1 MGTFFTLLY
10 RLIRRYRLLALIML
24 AAFIGISGW
33 YASQLKFSEDITR
46 IFPSNKAVGNMNFVY
61 NNSKILDKVVFMV
74 SLKDTTRLSNPNV
87 LISITDKLTDSISR
101 RFVPNQV
108 ASINTGPDSKLINK
122 LFDEVYNNLPLFLD
136 STDYFSID
144 SLLSDSAIHH
154 TLQRDYQTLVSPASF
169 ATKGMIKKD
178 PLNITFMALK
188 KFRQFQVS
196 NNFEL
201 YKNHIITKDKK
212 YLLFFI
218 TPAHPSETGLNQK
231 LFTEIDNLLQSI
243 VSKPSESEV
252 SVTYFGSAV
261 VAAGNAS
268 QIKKDIILTVSIAA
282 IALILL
288 ISLFF
293 RSWKSFFLIMLP
305 VLFGA
310 LVALAGLVL
319 LNREVSAISLGI
331 GSVLL
336 GISVDFALHIYS
348 HYRQYGNAENILK
361 NLSTPIVLSSL
372 TTASAFMSLLF
383 INSKVLNDLGIFA
396 AISVI
401 SAALFTLLVLPHL
414 FSSKIKKQKSSSFSL
429 INKLASVDLS
439 RKKKVV
445 SGIVLISILFAFLS
459 HKVIFKADM
468 TNFNFMT
475 TKTAEAEKL
484 LNELTGTAGKSV
496 FIVSTGDNLN
506 EALSNSEEASNH
518 LKGLIKK
525 GVLQKSN
532 GTGVLFKSF
541 TEQQKAIEQWNDF
554 WKVRKERVL
563 KSLLENGKE
572 FHFKP
577 EAFSGITSVIEKHY
591 QPVNFNELPVV
602 KSIFEDKLI
611 ETDSLTAVLNVVHAS
626 LDKLPEI
633 EKAFN
638 NNPDIWVINRQ
649 VVTEQLVS
657 ILKDNLNKL
666 VWFSIIIIF
675 IILMIAYGRIELTL
689 ITMTPM
695 MLSWFWVTGIM
706 AVTGVSFNIFNI
718 IIITF
723 IFGLGIDYSIFLM
736 RGMLLFYK
744 TGNIDLTSYRISILL
759 SVITTLLGIGVLIFA
774 KHPALQSI
782 ALMSVIGILS
792 VVLITFSTEPLLFRW
807 LTTYSKG
814 KRKRPV
820 TALDFIFSIYSGIV
834 FIGGGAMF
842 SLLALL
848 LTILPGNEKK
858 KKILFHKLLKSVTKA
873 YIWSNFLTP
882 KKIINEHG
890 EDFSKPAII
899 IANHQSHIDLMIL
912 LLQTP
917 KVAVFTNKDNYNNIV
932 YGRALKYAGFVPA
945 YTGHADASQ
954 QLKKLVAEGYSL
966 AIFPEGHRSDNGKIR
981 RFHKGAFYLAQEL
994 NLDIIPMVIF
1004 GPNELLKKSELFLKR
1019 GKITVKIYPRL
1030 NISGNNW
1037 GNDLREKKYNIQEW
1051 FRGEYTKLKQ
1061 KEETT
1066 AYLSDFIKKNFIYK
1080 GPVLEWYTKIKI
1092 QLEDN
1097 YDFFDKTIPRKALIT
1112 DLGCGYGYLDFML
1125 SMRAEERYVKGF
1137 DYDDEKI
1144 KTAENCAIATGNLS
1158 FKQADIT
1165 KLDFENSDV
1174 YILNDVLHY
1183 LPREQQEK
1191 VITQCM
1197 IKLNNNGLII
1207 IRDGNKELSKR
1218 HTGTKLTE
1226 LFSTKSGF
1234 NKAEHKLE
1242 FISESMVRA
1251 MVDITKFDLEVVDNT
1266 KLTSNIIIIIRKK
1279 QNNHE

>member
-1 MGTFFTLLY
+1 
-10 RLIRRYRLLALIML
+10 
-24 AAFIGISGW
+24 
-33 YASQLKFSEDITR
+33 
-46 IFPSNKAVGNMNFVY
+46 MNFVY
-61 NNSKILDKVVFMV
+61 NNSKFLDKVVFMI
-74 SLKDTTRLSNPNV
+74 SLKDTTAIPNPNALV
-87 LISITDKLTDSISR
+87 RFSDILLDSINKK
-101 RFVPNQV
+101 FIPNQI
-108 ASINTGPDSKLINK
+108 ASINKGPDNKLISD

-136 STDYFSID
+136 STDYLSID
-144 SLLSDSAIHH
+144 SLLSDSAIHN
-154 TLQRDYQTLVSPASF
+154 TLQKDFQALLSPASF

-178 PLNITFMALK
+178 PLNITFVALK

-201 YKNHIITKDKK
+201 YKNHIVTKDKK

-218 TPAHPSETGLNQK
+218 TPKYPSETRLNQK
-231 LFTEIDNLLQSI
+231 LFFEIDNLINSFA
-243 VSKPSESEV
+243 SKPLEPEV

-282 IALILL
+282 IALVLL

-293 RSWKSFFLIMLP
+293 RNWRSFFLIMLP

-319 LNREVSAISLGI
+319 LGREVSAISLGI

-414 FSSKIKKQKSSSFSL
+414 VSSKTNKQKPSSFSF
-429 INKLASVDLS
+429 INRIASVDFS

-445 SGIVLISILFAFLS
+445 LGIVLISILFAFLS

-468 TNFNFMT
+468 TDFNFMT
-475 TKTAEAEKL
+475 TKTAKAEKL
-484 LNELTGTAGKSV
+484 LNKLTGNTGKSV
-496 FIVSTGDNLN
+496 FIVSTGNNLN
-506 EALSNSEEASNH
+506 EALSNNEEANKY
-518 LKGLIKK
+518 LKKLIEND
-525 GVLQKSN
+525 VLQN
-532 GTGVLFKSF
+532 NINTAVLFKSS
-541 TEQQKAIEQWNDF
+541 TKQQKAIVQWNDF
-554 WKVRKERVL
+554 WKLRKDQVL
-563 KSLLENGKE
+563 HSLLKNGKE

-577 EAFSGITSVIEKHY
+577 DAFSGITDVIQKQY
-591 QPVNFNELPVV
+591 QPVSVNDLPIV

-611 ETDSLTAVLNVVHAS
+611 ETDSLSAVLNVVHTS

-633 EKAFN
+633 EKTFKQ
-638 NNPDIWVINRQ
+638 NPEIWVINRQ

-657 ILKDNLNKL
+657 MLKDNLNKL

-695 MLSWFWVTGIM
+695 ILSWFWVTGIM

-736 RGMLLFYK
+736 RGMLLDYK
-744 TGNIDLTSYRISILL
+744 TGDVDLKSYRVSIIL

-782 ALMSVIGILS
+782 ALMSIIGILS
-792 VVLITFSTEPLLFRW
+792 VVLITFSIEPLLFRW

-820 TALDFIFSIYSGIV
+820 TAFDFIFSIYAGIA
-834 FIGGGAMF
+834 FIGGGAIF
-842 SLLALL
+842 SLIALL
-848 LTILPGNEKK
+848 FTILPGNEKK
-858 KKILFHKLLKSVTKA
+858 KKLLFHKLLKHVTKA
-873 YIWSNFLTP
+873 YIWSSFLIS
-882 KKIINEHG
+882 KKTINQHN

-917 KVAVFTNKDNYNNIV
+917 KIAVFTNEENYNNKV
-932 YGRALKYAGFVPA
+932 YGRALKYGGFIPS
-945 YTGHADASQ
+945 YTGYEDALS
-954 QLKKLVAEGYSL
+954 QLKKLIADGYSL
-966 AIFPEGHRSDNGKIR
+966 AIFPEGHRSDDAKIR

-994 NLDIIPMVIF
+994 NLEIIPMVIF
-1004 GPNELLKKSELFLKR
+1004 GLNEVLKKSELLIKR

-1030 NISGNNW
+1030 NISGENW
-1037 GNDLREKKYNIQEW
+1037 GSDLREKKYNIQEW
-1051 FRGEYTKLKQ
+1051 FRGEYAKLKQ
-1061 KEETT
+1061 QEETT
-1066 AYLSDFIKKNFIYK
+1066 AYLSDFIKKNYLYK

-1092 QLEDN
+1092 KLENN
-1097 YDFFDKTIPRKALIT
+1097 YDFFDNAIPRHATIT

-1125 SMRAEERYVKGF
+1125 SMRSENRIIKGY
-1137 DYDDEKI
+1137 DYDEEKI
-1144 KTAENCAIATGNLS
+1144 KIAGNCALTTGNLS
-1158 FKQADIT
+1158 FMQADIT
-1165 KLDFENSDV
+1165 KLEFDNSDV
-1174 YILNDVLHY
+1174 FILNDVLHY
-1183 LPREQQEK
+1183 LPHKQQEK
-1191 VITQCM
+1191 VIAQCLT
-1197 IKLNNNGLII
+1197 KLNNNGLII

-1218 HTGTKLTE
+1218 HKGTKLTE

-1234 NKAEHKLE
+1234 NKAVHKLE
-1242 FISESMVRA
+1242 FITESMVRGL
-1251 MVDITKFDLEVVDNT
+1251 VDKTKFDFEVVDKT

-1279 QNNHE
+1279 QSNNE